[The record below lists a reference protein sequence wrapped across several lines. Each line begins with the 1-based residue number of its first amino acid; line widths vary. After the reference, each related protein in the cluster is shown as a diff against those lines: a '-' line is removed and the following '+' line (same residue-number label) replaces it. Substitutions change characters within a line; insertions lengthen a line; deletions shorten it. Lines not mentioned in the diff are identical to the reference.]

1 MSQQD
6 NRRGSGVQNRDP
18 NAFLQAFM
26 NLFSDTS
33 KTEAAKR
40 RQEMLYEKK
49 YGKKPQKEQ
58 LPLAD
63 LRGSVTPGSMQPAAS
78 NLGEGAAMDAAER
91 FRAGTGF
98 PAGVN
103 RPSDYPIQMA
113 EPIPETAKPKVDF
126 NQSEPVSGGS
136 KTVVPTFTMADLV
149 GSDIEV
155 GDMFAP
161 PMKMGLNDEIAQAF
175 LAEKM
180 PVKNPEPV
188 KKAKEPHPLSHFYP
202 NRHQFK

>member
-26 NLFSDTS
+26 NLFTDTS

-49 YGKKPQKEQ
+49 YGKKPLGE
-58 LPLAD
+58 
-63 LRGSVTPGSMQPAAS
+63 SVTRAFGNEYNMSDPEQVKALNLKLAEDQKQLGNPQIANFTVDTLPQPS
-78 NLGEGAAMDAAER
+78 IVE
-91 FRAGTGF
+91 TK
-98 PAGVN
+98 
-103 RPSDYPIQMA
+103 
-113 EPIPETAKPKVDF
+113 PEPKVDF
-126 NQSEPVSGGS
+126 DQSEPVSGGS
-136 KTVVPTFTMADLV
+136 GTVVPTFTMADLV

-161 PMKMGLNDEIAQAF
+161 QLKFRPNDEIAQAF